1 MPVDHEQLTALFT
14 EAMDLDA
21 AGQRALIDRVKAG
34 DSELG
39 NELEQMLDAD
49 DVIITGLRTAGLK
62 PNDIG
67 AAFRRRT
74 AVPIDRVEI
83 PGYRIKGT
91 LGEGGMGTVYAAQDE
106 KTHQPVAIKVLQVA
120 ADEALAR
127 FRAEAAIMERLD
139 HPGIARVLASG
150 DAMSR
155 PYIVMEQIDGV
166 TLDAYV
172 AQRQPELPERLELF
186 ARVCDAVEHAHRC
199 GVVHRDL
206 KPTNIMVRDDGDV
219 TIVDF
224 GVARA
229 GGASGRTLV
238 GDYLGTPLYMSPE
251 QAKGRAA
258 EADPRADVYSLGV
271 ILFELVAG
279 EPPYELRGLSLPAAM
294 RTILTAAP
302 KRLPHPQLD
311 AWCARALAK
320 EPVDRVGSAAELA
333 AGVRSMLPPPR

>member
-1 MPVDHEQLTALFT
+1 MPVDHAELTALFT

-21 AGQRALIDRVKAG
+21 AGQRALIERVKATNAELA
-34 DSELG
+34 SEL
-39 NELEQMLDAD
+39 EAMLDAD

-67 AAFRRRT
+67 SAFRRRT
-74 AVPIDRVEI
+74 AVPIERVEI

-106 KTHQPVAIKVLQVA
+106 KTQQPVAIKVLQVA

-127 FRAEAAIMERLD
+127 FRAEAAIMEKLD

-172 AQRQPELPERLELF
+172 AQRSPDLPARLELF

-206 KPTNIMVRDDGDV
+206 KPANIMVRDDGDV

-224 GVARA
+224 GVARS
-229 GGASGRTLV
+229 GASGRTGV
-238 GDYLGTPLYMSPE
+238 GDFLGTPLYMSPE

-302 KRLPHPQLD
+302 KHLAHPQLD
-311 AWCARALAK
+311 ALCARALAK
-320 EPVDRVGSAAELA
+320 EPANRVGSAAELA
-333 AGVRSMLPPPR
+333 AGVRSMLTPSR

>member
-1 MPVDHEQLTALFT
+1 MAIDHAKLTALFT

-21 AGQRALIDRVKAG
+21 AGQRALVDRVRAG
-34 DSELG
+34 DAELAS
-39 NELEQMLDAD
+39 ELEQMLDAD

-67 AAFRRRT
+67 SAFRRRT
-74 AVPIDRVEI
+74 AVPIERVEI

-106 KTHQPVAIKVLQVA
+106 ATQKPVAIKVLQVA

-155 PYIVMEQIDGV
+155 PYIVMEQIDGC

-172 AQRQPELPERLELF
+172 TQKQPDLRERLELF

-206 KPTNIMVRDDGDV
+206 KPANIMVRDDGDV

-229 GGASGRTLV
+229 GAASGRTLV
-238 GDYLGTPLYMSPE
+238 GDFLGTPLYMSPE

-279 EPPYELRGLSLPAAM
+279 EPPYELRGLPLPAAM

-302 KRLPHPQLD
+302 KQLGNPSLD
-311 AWCARALAK
+311 ALCGRALAK
-320 EPVDRVGSAAELA
+320 EPDDRTGSAAALA
-333 AGVRSMLPPPR
+333 AGVRAYLATC